1 MFQLALL
8 PRMNAGWIRMNQV
21 HLNPQDCYVAE
32 KERKSKPVSILGR
45 SERIVNM
52 KNFTRPETFSS

>member
-21 HLNPQDCYVAE
+21 LLNPQNCYVAE
-32 KERKSKPVSILGR
+32 KERKSKSVSILGR
-45 SERIVNM
+45 SKRIVNR
-52 KNFTRPETFSS
+52 KNFT